1 MTVIGVLSDTRQTG
15 HVTGVIEVTDPAD
28 PRLAD
33 YVSLTDADLRISLEA
48 RHGLVVAE
56 GDKVIRRALA
66 AGYPVRSML
75 LTAAG
80 LARLAAL
87 TDAVAAPVYLVSDE
101 VAQVSMMSGSPANPP
116 GVPRWLSEYPGGA
129 SAAGSTG
136 SVPAAGRI
144 GAS

>member
-1 MTVIGVLSDTRQTG
+1 MTVIGVPLAVRQTG
-15 HVTGVIEVTDPAD
+15 QVTGVIEVTDPAD

-48 RHGLVVAE
+48 RHGLFVAE

-87 TDAVAAPVYLVSDE
+87 AADVRR
-101 VAQVSMMSGSPANPP
+101 P
-116 GVPRWLSEYPGGA
+116 GLPGQRRG
-129 SAAGSTG
+129 G
-136 SVPAAGRI
+136 PAADRLPGAPRRAGRGGPA
-144 GAS
+144 GAARR